1 VLTWSPAKE
10 RSVHGEPHDI
20 FREELDE
27 AVSALVTA
35 ACRKQPQ
42 LVDDYQQDE
51 ADTAIKTPEYKAS
64 LTISYDHVATSAL
77 TQIQ

>member
-1 VLTWSPAKE
+1 VLTWSPTKE

-20 FREELDE
+20 FREELDD
-27 AVSALVTA
+27 AVSTLVPA

-42 LVDDYQQDE
+42 LVDDYQPDE
-51 ADTAIKTPEYKAS
+51 ADPAVKAPEDKSSLAMSSDPVTAST
-64 LTISYDHVATSAL
+64 L